1 MIVRL
6 SGDAVPS
13 SSDLIL
19 QAQAVAAAPQDLSIL
34 SLVLHAD
41 IVVQAVMALLV
52 FLSVWVWAVLLEK
65 ALRIRGL
72 HGKATRFEELFW
84 SGGGLEEL
92 FEKLGRRP
100 RDPMSG
106 LFVAG
111 MTEWKRSAQK
121 NVIATEAMRNALR
134 QRVDRAMDVQ
144 LSREMAKLEVRL
156 TSLATIG
163 SAAPFIGL
171 FGTVWGIMNAFTG
184 IAASQNT
191 SLAVVAPGIA
201 EALIATALGLF
212 AAIPASVGY
221 NMLSNSLGKYA
232 RRLENFSDEFATLLS
247 RQIEERAA

>member
-1 MIVRL
+1 MESRAL
-6 SGDAVPS
+6 DAVPLAGGGS
-13 SSDLIL
+13 E
-19 QAQAVAAAPQDLSIL
+19 DLSLI
-34 SLVLHAD
+34 SLILHAD
-41 IVVQAVMALLV
+41 LVVQAVMLLLA

-65 ALRIRGL
+65 ALLVRGL
-72 HGKATRFEELFW
+72 HAKATRFEELFW

-100 RDPMSG
+100 REPMSG

-111 MTEWKRSAQK
+111 MNEWRKSSSK
-121 NVIATEAMRNALR
+121 GVVATESMRASLR
-134 QRVDRAMDVQ
+134 ARVDRSMDVS
-144 LSREMAKLEVRL
+144 LSREMARLEKRL

-221 NMLSNSLGKYA
+221 NMTSNSLGRYA

-247 RQIEERAA
+247 RQLEERAA